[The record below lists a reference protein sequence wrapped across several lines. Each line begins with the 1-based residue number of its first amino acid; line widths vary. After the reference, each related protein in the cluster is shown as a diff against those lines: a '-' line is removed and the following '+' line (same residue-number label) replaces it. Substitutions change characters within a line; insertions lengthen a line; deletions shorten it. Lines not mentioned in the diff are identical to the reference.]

1 MGQASVRIHTCK
13 IYRDQ
18 LVLQVY
24 CLALVY
30 TQMLEQIKCELGAG
44 MHVRIWGANTHPG
57 ATARGLPG
65 EAELL
70 ALSVKQTLIWCWVWH
85 SEMWVSLN
93 TAFS

>member
-30 TQMLEQIKCELGAG
+30 TQLLVQIKCELGVG
-44 MHVRIWGANTHPG
+44 M
-57 ATARGLPG
+57 
-65 EAELL
+65 
-70 ALSVKQTLIWCWVWH
+70 
-85 SEMWVSLN
+85 
-93 TAFS
+93 